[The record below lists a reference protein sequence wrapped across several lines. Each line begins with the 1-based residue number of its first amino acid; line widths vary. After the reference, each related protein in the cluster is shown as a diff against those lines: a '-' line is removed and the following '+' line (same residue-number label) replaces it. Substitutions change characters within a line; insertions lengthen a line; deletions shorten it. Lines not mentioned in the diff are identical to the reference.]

1 MRKKL
6 NSYEYVINRLAAR
19 DYSEHQLRTK
29 MKEKQHPQD
38 EIDEAISRAQEQ
50 GYLSDE
56 RFVRSF
62 VRQKAE
68 VQHWGKQKIRMGLIQ
83 AGVASHLIDEALQE
97 VDWHEG
103 WLEAYYKKYGLTQPD
118 DPKER
123 QRRLGYIAR
132 RGFAP
137 RLPDQEALAA
147 WAEERGLT

>member
-6 NSYEYVINRLAAR
+6 NAYEYVINRLAAR

-38 EIDEAISRAQEQ
+38 EIDEAISRAQAQ

-56 RFVRSF
+56 RFVRSY

-68 VQHWGKQKIRMGLIQ
+68 VQFWGKQKIRMGLMQ
-83 AGVASHLIDEALQE
+83 AGVASDLIDAALQE
-97 VDWHEG
+97 IDWHEG
-103 WLEAYYKKYGLTQPD
+103 WLEAYHKKYGLTQPAD
-118 DPKER
+118 HKER
-123 QRRLGYIAR
+123 QRRVGYIAR

-137 RLPDQEALAA
+137 RLPDQDTLMA
-147 WAEERGLT
+147 WAEEQGLT